1 VSSLPRGRSVLGAI
15 ALAAS
20 CAVGAQAVFERV
32 AHALPPAAPDATG
45 ALRLGDVIREAR
57 SRRREIVAAT
67 ARASAAGAVPDR
79 VSALP
84 DPMVMASLDH
94 LPLMLDG
101 ANYSFMV
108 EQQFPLSGNLGAR
121 ARAASAE
128 AAALRKDIRR
138 VALDVETEAAVAFAM
153 VAEAQA
159 MKAVTTEQLGLA
171 RTVVD
176 LTKAR
181 LAGADASAADV
192 VRAEVDVQRLVA
204 DVDALDAEIDGAG
217 AMLRSAT
224 GRSPGSEVP
233 LCDPASPEGA
243 PLPAPRLAELALAT
257 RPELGVMRAR
267 TAAARADVDVMESM
281 YSPMAVARLGG
292 AYTMTDGPGLMTAF
306 GVSIPL
312 WRGSLASGVT
322 EAEQMVRMASAEVD
336 AMAQMIR
343 GEVGAARGRVVGL
356 QSRKVALDGKLLP
369 LARTSLDLSLTSY
382 ASGQLPLVS
391 VVDSARALR
400 ELRMEL
406 VSVRV
411 QLLIAWVRLGR
422 ATGTLD
428 IQSLSSRRIL

>member
-1 VSSLPRGRSVLGAI
+1 MSSRWRTRSMLGAI
-15 ALAAS
+15 ALIAS
-20 CAVGAQAVFERV
+20 CVATGIPLFEGA
-32 AHALPPAAPDATG
+32 AHAQPSSSPYAPG
-45 ALRLGDVIREAR
+45 SLRLDDVIREAR
-57 SRRREIVAAT
+57 TRRREIVAAT
-67 ARASAAGAVPDR
+67 ARAHAASAVPDR

-94 LPLMLDG
+94 LPPMLDG

-121 ARAASAE
+121 SRAAAAAASA
-128 AAALRKDIRR
+128 LRTDIRR
-138 VALDVETEAAVAFAM
+138 VALDVETEAAIAFAM

-171 RTVVD
+171 RTVVE

-217 AMLRSAT
+217 AMLRAAT
-224 GRSPGSEVP
+224 GRVP
-233 LCDPASPEGA
+233 SAGVPSCDPSSPEGA
-243 PLPAPRLAELALAT
+243 PLPASRLTELAVAT

-267 TAAARADVDVMESM
+267 TVAARADVDVMESM
-281 YSPMAVARLGG
+281 YSPMATARLGA

-312 WRGSLASGVT
+312 WRGSLAAGVT
-322 EAEQMVRMASAEVD
+322 EAEQMVRMANAEVD

-356 QSRKVALDGKLLP
+356 QSRKAALDGKLLP

-406 VSVRV
+406 VGVRV

-428 IQSLSSRRIL
+428 LQSLSSRRMQ